1 MTDVRS
7 GKRLNRLSRDPRRAE
22 GEASLDLGLAQLT
35 TLVNRDIYPVDRY
48 PAGQFEFAA
57 SISRA
62 TSAVV
67 TVWLLPSS
75 SGGNVSRKMDHRATV
90 ARDRVSSDSTTPCE
104 WWTTWWSCIDRA
116 AGGL

>member
-67 TVWLLPSS
+67 TVGPMRMPDRWDESARNG
-75 SGGNVSRKMDHRATV
+75 SGSRREHVDAEHF
-90 ARDRVSSDSTTPCE
+90 
-104 WWTTWWSCIDRA
+104 
-116 AGGL
+116 